1 MTGQTIIANVRRR
14 RPLITFVTF
23 FLLLVTGAGL
33 LVGGGV
39 LLLAYPIL
47 DQLALLLAQLAWRL
61 IPPQLWLGAGLIV
74 IIWLLTLHRAW
85 TTNSSPPQIWR
96 AKTHG

>member
-1 MTGQTIIANVRRR
+1 MTVPTTSVNVRRR
-14 RPLITFVTF
+14 RPFIIAITF
-23 FLLLVTGAGL
+23 FLLFIAGAGL
-33 LVGGGV
+33 LAGGGALV
-39 LLLAYPIL
+39 VAYTPL
-47 DQLALLLAQLAWRL
+47 DKLVLLLAQLAWRL

-85 TTNSSPPQIWR
+85 TTNSGQPLIWR